1 MRIVVIGAGGIGGWL
16 GARLAASGQQVGFLV
31 HGRTLAALRSGGLTL
46 RDCSRGE
53 AGTLTARIETVLA
66 SDDPQALTDALGGQP
81 DLVLV
86 TTKVD
91 ALAQLAP
98 ALRRLTGSATGV
110 VSTQNGISAP
120 GLLADAVGKEHVLP
134 GAARVYS
141 AIVSP
146 GDVRTIG
153 SAGSLALGEWDGC
166 VTARSRAAVQALEA
180 AGIRAWVPGSIW
192 AELWRKA
199 SFVVVQG
206 SLGAATNAPI
216 GVLRTDL
223 RDAFT
228 QAVSEVVAVAA
239 ALGHD
244 LATDAAPDPVAAA
257 LRMADAQPA
266 GATTSMQRDIAAGLP
281 SELDA
286 QLGALCRAGD
296 EAGVPTPVL
305 DLAHSVL
312 APREAVARAGA

>member
-46 RDCSRGE
+46 RDCSRGKP
-53 AGTLTARIETVLA
+53 GTVTARIDTPLA
-66 SDDPQALTDALGGQP
+66 SDDPQALTDALGGEP
-81 DLVLV
+81 DLVLA

-91 ALAQLAP
+91 ALPQLAP
-98 ALRRLTGSATGV
+98 ALRRLTGPDTGV

-134 GAARVYS
+134 GVARVYS
-141 AIVSP
+141 AIISP
-146 GDVRTIG
+146 GDIRTIG
-153 SAGSLALGEWDGC
+153 SAGSLALGEWDGSA
-166 VTARSRAAVQALEA
+166 TARSSAAVQALKE
-180 AGIRAWVPGSIW
+180 AGICAWIPDSIW
-192 AELWRKA
+192 AELWRKV

-206 SLGAATNAPI
+206 ALGAAANAPI
-216 GVLRTDL
+216 GVLRSDL

-228 QAVSEVVAVAA
+228 RAVSEVVAVAT
-239 ALGHD
+239 ALGHH
-244 LATDAAPDPVAAA
+244 LATDDAPDPVAAVLA
-257 LRMADAQPA
+257 LADAQPA

-286 QLGALCRAGD
+286 QLGSVCRAGD
-296 EAGVPTPVL
+296 STGVPTPVL
-305 DLAHSVL
+305 DLARAVL
-312 APREAVARAGA
+312 APREAAARARS

>member
-31 HGRTLAALRSGGLTL
+31 HDRTLAALRSGGLTL
-46 RDCSRGE
+46 RDCSGGE
-53 AGTLTARIETVLA
+53 PGTVTARIETPLA
-66 SDDPQALTDALGGQP
+66 SDDPRALTETLGGQP

-91 ALAQLAP
+91 ALVGLAP
-98 ALRRLTGSATGV
+98 ALRVLTGPDTGV

-120 GLLADAVGKEHVLP
+120 GVLADAVGTEHVLP
-134 GAARVYS
+134 GVARVYS

-153 SAGSLALGEWDGC
+153 SAGSLALGEWDGST
-166 VTARSRAAVQALEA
+166 TARSRAAARALEA

-192 AELWRKA
+192 AELWRKV

-206 SLGAATNAPI
+206 SLGAAANAPI

-228 QAVSEVVAVAA
+228 RAVGEVIAVAA
-239 ALGHD
+239 AQGHD
-244 LATDAAPDPVAAA
+244 LDTDDAPDPVTAA

-312 APREAVARAGA
+312 APQEAAARARA

>member
-31 HGRTLAALRSGGLTL
+31 HDRTLAALRSGGLTL
-46 RDCSRGE
+46 RDCSGGE
-53 AGTLTARIETVLA
+53 PGTVTARIDEPLV
-66 SDDPQALTDALGGQP
+66 SHDPGTLVDALGGHP
-81 DLVLV
+81 DLVFV

-91 ALAQLAP
+91 ALPGLAP
-98 ALRRLTGSATGV
+98 ALRCLIGPGTGV

-120 GLLADAVGKEHVLP
+120 GLLAGAVGTEHVLP
-134 GAARVYS
+134 GVARVYS
-141 AIVSP
+141 AVVSP
-146 GDVRTIG
+146 GNVRTIG
-153 SAGSLALGEWDGC
+153 SAGSLALGEWDGSA
-166 VTARSRAAVQALEA
+166 TARCAAAVQALEA
-180 AGIRAWVPGSIW
+180 GGIRAWTPDSIW
-192 AELWRKA
+192 AELWRKV

-206 SLGAATNAPI
+206 ALGAAANAPI
-216 GVLRTDL
+216 GVLRSDL

-228 QAVSEVVAVAA
+228 RAVSEVVAVAA

-266 GATTSMQRDIAAGLP
+266 GATTSMQRDIASGLP

-296 EAGVPTPVL
+296 EVGVPTPVL

>member
-31 HGRTLAALRSGGLTL
+31 HDRTLAALRSGGLTL
-46 RDCSRGE
+46 RDCSRGDP
-53 AGTLTARIETVLA
+53 GTVTARIETPLA
-66 SDDPQALTDALGGQP
+66 SEDPQALNDALGGDP

-91 ALAQLAP
+91 ALAPLAP
-98 ALRRLTGSATGV
+98 ALRALTGPDTGV

-120 GLLADAVGKEHVLP
+120 ELLADAVGKEHVLP
-134 GAARVYS
+134 GVARVYS
-141 AIVSP
+141 AITSP

-153 SAGSLALGEWDGC
+153 NAGSLALGEWSGRA
-166 VTARSRAAVQALEA
+166 TARSSAAVETLEA
-180 AGIRAWVPGSIW
+180 AGIRSWIPVSIW
-192 AELWRKA
+192 AELWRKV

-206 SLGAATNAPI
+206 ALGAATNAPI
-216 GVLRTDL
+216 GVLRSEL
-223 RDAFT
+223 RDVFT
-228 QAVSEVVAVAA
+228 AAVGEVVEVAA

-244 LATDAAPDPVAAA
+244 LATDDAADPVTAVLA
-257 LRMADAQPA
+257 LADAQPA

-286 QLGALCRAGD
+286 QVGSVCRAGD
-296 EAGVPTPVL
+296 DTGVATPVL
-305 DLAHSVL
+305 DLAHAVL
-312 APREAVARAGA
+312 APREARARG

>member
-46 RDCSRGE
+46 RDCSEGE
-53 AGTLTARIETVLA
+53 PGTVTARIETPLA
-66 SDDPQALTDALGGQP
+66 SDDPRALNETLGGQP

-91 ALAQLAP
+91 VLPQLAP
-98 ALRRLTGSATGV
+98 ALRRLTGPATGV

-134 GAARVYS
+134 GVARVYS

-166 VTARSRAAVQALEA
+166 ATARSRAAVQALEA

-206 SLGAATNAPI
+206 SLGAAANAPI

-239 ALGHD
+239 ALGYD
-244 LATDAAPDPVAAA
+244 LATDDAPDPVAAA

-266 GATTSMQRDIAAGLP
+266 GATTSMQRDIASGLP

-286 QLGALCRAGD
+286 QLGSVCRAGD
-296 EAGVPTPVL
+296 STGVPTPVL

-312 APREAVARAGA
+312 APREAAVRAGA

>member
-1 MRIVVIGAGGIGGWL
+1 MRIVVIGAGGIGGWR
-16 GARLAASGQQVGFLV
+16 GARLAASGQRIGFLV

-46 RDCSRGE
+46 RDCSGGE
-53 AGTLTARIETVLA
+53 PGTVTARIETALA

-98 ALRRLTGSATGV
+98 ALRRLTGLATGV

-120 GLLADAVGKEHVLP
+120 GLLADAVGREHVLP
-134 GAARVYS
+134 GVARVYS
-141 AIVSP
+141 AVASP
-146 GDVRTIG
+146 GEVRTIG

-228 QAVSEVVAVAA
+228 QAVSEVVAVAT

-244 LATDAAPDPVAAA
+244 LATDDAPDPVAAA

-266 GATTSMQRDIAAGLP
+266 GATTSMQRDIASGLP

-312 APREAVARAGA
+312 APREAAVRAGA